1 MNNLCVFPQDE
12 TTAFLEPIAQTL
24 RKVGFDVYDGNT
36 NDEVIAN
43 LIYEV
48 VPNYDNV
55 VFLGHGSSDA
65 LSGTNQEPL
74 IDSKNVDLLRGK
86 KLFLLACNSKEFI
99 SSYGLKSAIGFDIIP
114 TSEMDVNTIVDQDFG
129 YFENIPDESDLD
141 WFRTAIVRIVVNSFE
156 NGGMEN
162 MTMLY
167 NKIKMFTNR
176 ERYTCVREC
185 KELNYRDIL
194 RMLYDFKDSMVYI
207 R

>member
-1 MNNLCVFPQDE
+1 MSNLCIFPQDE
-12 TTAFLEPIAQTL
+12 TTAFLAPIAQTL
-24 RKVGFDVYDGNT
+24 RKAGFDIYDGNT
-36 NDEVIAN
+36 NDEGIATF
-43 LIYEV
+43 IFEA

-55 VFLGHGSSDA
+55 VFLGHGSSNA

-129 YFENIPDESDLD
+129 YFENFPDESDLD
-141 WFRTAIVRIVVNSFE
+141 WFRTAIVRIVVNGFE
-156 NGGMEN
+156 NGSMEN

-176 ERYTCVREC
+176 ERYRCIREC
-185 KELNYRDIL
+185 KKLNYRDIL
-194 RMLYDFKDSMVYI
+194 KMLFDFKDSMVYI